1 MKETLYFADNYGD
14 YHSLTIDDNN
24 AETLY
29 KDLKQVTDLIK
40 KEFNIIDV
48 DEGEDDGK

>member
-1 MKETLYFADNYGD
+1 MEETLYFVDNYGD

-24 AETLY
+24 AEILY
-29 KDLKQVTDLIK
+29 KELKQVTDLIK

>member
-1 MKETLYFADNYGD
+1 MEEKLFFADNNGD

-24 AETLY
+24 AEILY
-29 KDLKQVTDLIK
+29 KDLKRVIDLIK
-40 KEFNIIDV
+40 KEFNIIDI